1 MKTRF
6 AVLGVAM
13 VMAVVLIAA
22 SCQKSE
28 PLNSGI
34 KGTAMLGPINPVE
47 TIGETNDAPY
57 AGAVIIIKKSSESKE
72 IARTKTAE
80 DGTFTIALSEGSY
93 WVEGLS
99 AEGTMLPFAKPFE
112 VQVEKDKYTDITV
125 SFDTGIR

>member
-1 MKTRF
+1 MKTLLTVF
-6 AVLGVAM
+6 LVAM

-22 SCQKSE
+22 ACQNSE

-47 TIGETNDAPY
+47 TTGETNEAPY
-57 AGAVIIIKKSSESKE
+57 PDAIIIIKNASGSKE

-93 WVEGLS
+93 SVEGLS
-99 AEGTMLPFAKPFE
+99 AEGTMLPYAAPFE
-112 VQVEKDKYTDITV
+112 VQVEKDKYTDIMV

>member
-1 MKTRF
+1 MKTRLTAF
-6 AVLGVAM
+6 WVIM
-13 VMAVVLIAA
+13 VIAVVLAA
-22 SCQKSE
+22 TACQSSE

-34 KGTAMLGPINPVE
+34 KGTAVLGPINPVE
-47 TIGETNDAPY
+47 TIGEANDAPY
-57 AGAVIIIKKSSESKE
+57 AGAVIVVKNVSGSKE

-80 DGTFTIALSEGSY
+80 DGTFTIALPEGSY
-93 WVEGLS
+93 SVEGLS